1 MNTISIE
8 GKKVLVV
15 GTGVSGIAAA
25 GLLLK
30 ENTDVVLYDG
40 NDKLDTETF
49 YEKAPELKSVPLIL
63 GELTEEQMDS
73 IDVAVLSPGVPTDLP
88 MVEKMRQKGIA
99 IWGEIELAYYFGKG
113 RVIAIT
119 GTNGKTT
126 TTALTGAIMKNYYED
141 VRIVGNIGIP
151 YTSEAA
157 SMT

>member
-63 GELTEEQMDS
+63 GELTNRYS
-73 IDVAVLSPGVPTDLP
+73 
-88 MVEKMRQKGIA
+88 
-99 IWGEIELAYYFGKG
+99 
-113 RVIAIT
+113 
-119 GTNGKTT
+119 N
-126 TTALTGAIMKNYYED
+126 
-141 VRIVGNIGIP
+141 
-151 YTSEAA
+151 
-157 SMT
+157 